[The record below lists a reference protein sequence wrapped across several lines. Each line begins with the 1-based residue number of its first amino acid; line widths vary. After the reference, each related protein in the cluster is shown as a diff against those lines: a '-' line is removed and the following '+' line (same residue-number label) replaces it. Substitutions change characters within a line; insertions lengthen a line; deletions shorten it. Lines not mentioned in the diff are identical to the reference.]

1 MKKVRDFRL
10 ETYFSKWEF
19 TAKYNMAASD
29 VESLSVSDLLA
40 MSTIDDKKAFQ
51 ELWLGYTETFGN
63 KELRYEISKT
73 YDTATPENIL
83 CFAGAE
89 EGIYVA
95 MRVLLSHNDHAII
108 VVPNYQ
114 SAETIPLDIC
124 EVSGVPLNPEENWSL
139 DIDRIKNEIRPN
151 TKLISI
157 NFPNNPTGAI
167 LGRERFDELINICRQ
182 RGLYLF
188 SDEVYRLMEHD
199 TRLRL
204 PQVGDIYERGLSL
217 NVMSKAYGLPGLRL
231 GWIMCK
237 DENILQNMERYKH
250 YLSICNSAPSE
261 HLSIIALK
269 AKQQI
274 LDRNRTIINS
284 NIKKLC
290 EFFNEFSNLFDWV
303 IPDGSCVGYPRYNG
317 SSSANEFCEDLL
329 EKTGVLLLPPK
340 IYHSELLETPRDR
353 FRIGYGRSTLVDG
366 LKVMKDYLNE

>member
-1 MKKVRDFRL
+1 MRDFKL

-19 TAKYNMAASD
+19 TARYNMAASD

-40 MSTIDDKKAFQ
+40 MSTIDDKKAFH
-51 ELWLGYTETFGN
+51 ELWLGYTETFGK

-73 YDTATPENIL
+73 YDSAIPENIL

-167 LGRERFDELINICRQ
+167 LARERLDELINICRQ
-182 RGLYLF
+182 SGLYLF

-199 TRLRL
+199 IRLRL

-269 AKQQI
+269 AKQKI

-284 NIKKLC
+284 NIKILC

-303 IPDGSCVGYPRYNG
+303 IPDGSCVGYPRYIG
-317 SSSANEFCEDLL
+317 TSSANEFCEDLV

-340 IYHSELLETPRDR
+340 IYNSELIKTPKDR

-366 LKVMKDYLNE
+366 LKVMKNYLNE

>member
-1 MKKVRDFRL
+1 MRDFKL

-19 TAKYNMAASD
+19 TARYNMAASD

-40 MSTIDDKKAFQ
+40 MSTIDDKKAFH
-51 ELWLGYTETFGN
+51 ELWLGYTETFGK

-73 YDTATPENIL
+73 YDSAIPENIL

-167 LGRERFDELINICRQ
+167 LGRERFDELINICRHS
-182 RGLYLF
+182 GLYLF

-199 TRLRL
+199 IRLRL

-274 LDRNRTIINS
+274 LDRNRSIIS
-284 NIKKLC
+284 TNIKILC

-303 IPDGSCVGYPRYNG
+303 IPDGSCVGYPRYIG
-317 SSSANEFCEDLL
+317 SSSANEFCEDLVA
-329 EKTGVLLLPPK
+329 KTGVLLLPPK
-340 IYHSELLETPRDR
+340 IYHSELIKTPRDR